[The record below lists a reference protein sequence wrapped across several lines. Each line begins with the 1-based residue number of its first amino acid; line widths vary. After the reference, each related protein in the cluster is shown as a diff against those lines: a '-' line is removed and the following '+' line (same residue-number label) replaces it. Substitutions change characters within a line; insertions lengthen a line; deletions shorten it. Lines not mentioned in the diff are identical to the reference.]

1 MFMTACGIDF
11 NSGILSRMTCDGGS
25 ILGIELVLNHIG
37 GWVSRRFRGTLHLFH
52 GVLCIGE

>member
-37 GWVSRRFRGTLHLFH
+37 GWVSRRFRGTLHLFSWCS
-52 GVLCIGE
+52 LYK